1 MGLGTSFRPAC
12 SKNPARD
19 FLFFAPAGS
28 PRLENDSHLTKA
40 VLHLWISLRSSCIT
54 PWNKRSKLSYLSLLS
69 FPDATSQRPK
79 CHSRCQS
86 CSTLHRAQGRHPP
99 KFINP
104 LTTQM
109 ADMRMENW
117 TFRLRTSA
125 DPLENHCAR

>member
-69 FPDATSQRPK
+69 FPDATSQGQDVTRVVRAAQP
-79 CHSRCQS
+79 CTELRAVISQS
-86 CSTLHRAQGRHPP
+86 S
-99 KFINP
+99 
-104 LTTQM
+104 
-109 ADMRMENW
+109 
-117 TFRLRTSA
+117 
-125 DPLENHCAR
+125 